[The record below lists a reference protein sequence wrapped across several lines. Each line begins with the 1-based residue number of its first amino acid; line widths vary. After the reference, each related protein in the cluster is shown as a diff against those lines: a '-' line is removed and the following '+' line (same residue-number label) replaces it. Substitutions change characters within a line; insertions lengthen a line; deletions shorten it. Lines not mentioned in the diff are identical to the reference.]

1 MVGIVGAIGETR
13 GVLTMNEPQ
22 VWTLIGVFSALMFG
36 MLGVVSS
43 LFVRVLR
50 SEIGGLESRI
60 GGEIGGWVRARRH
73 GLAGGYAVVTSW
85 WGAAVLRRSRSGTG
99 RPPRPGWRTR

>member
-1 MVGIVGAIGETR
+1 MT
-13 GVLTMNEPQ
+13 EPQ

-60 GGEIGGWVRARRH
+60 GGEIGGLRADVRRLDERLDNLDRDVQALMRH
-73 GLAGGYAVVTSW
+73 TFGIDRG
-85 WGAAVLRRSRSGTG
+85 
-99 RPPRPGWRTR
+99 